1 MSSRF
6 VKILNISQSHLQPG
20 LNRDRLV
27 DILSRHWI
35 VQPINWDRVSEQELE
50 QIAQEIK
57 AVAMAHRTG
66 VL

>member
-1 MSSRF
+1 MKTRF
-6 VKILNISQSHLQPG
+6 VKILNICQSHLQPG
-20 LNRDRLV
+20 MNREALG
-27 DILSRHWI
+27 DILSRHSI
-35 VQPINWDRVSEQELE
+35 VKTIHWDRVSEQELE